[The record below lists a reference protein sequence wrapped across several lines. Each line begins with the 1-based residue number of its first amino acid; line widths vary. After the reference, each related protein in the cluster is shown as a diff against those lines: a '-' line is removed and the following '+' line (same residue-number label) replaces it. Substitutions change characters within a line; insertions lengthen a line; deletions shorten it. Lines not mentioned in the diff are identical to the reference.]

1 MQNFWNERYSEE
13 EYCYGKTP
21 NLFFRES
28 LINYNAGKILL
39 PAEGEGRNAV
49 FAAQQG
55 WQVDAFDWSEAG
67 KDKALNLAKE
77 NSVSINYTISTFEDI
92 DFPIET
98 YDVIGL
104 IYVHLHPQKREQ
116 IHKKLISY
124 LKKGGV
130 LILEGFEKKHI
141 EYNSKNEKAGG
152 PKDLNFLFSKEE
164 ILKDFEGMEVLFI
177 EEKELVLAEGAY
189 HCGESRVIRF
199 IAKKLN

>member
-1 MQNFWNERYSEE
+1 MKNFWNERYDQDA
-13 EYCYGKTP
+13 YCYGTKP
-21 NLFFRES
+21 NLFFSQS
-28 LINYNAGKILL
+28 LEKFSPGKILL

-49 FAAQQG
+49 FAAQKNWEVQ
-55 WQVDAFDWSEAG
+55 AFDWSEAG
-67 KDKALNLAKE
+67 QVKALKLAKS
-77 NSVSINYTISTFEDI
+77 NSVSIDYKILSFEEMAYKPDS
-92 DFPIET
+92 F
-98 YDVIGL
+98 DVIGL

-189 HCGESRVIRF
+189 HCGESSVIRL